1 MQRLECKNVLL
12 TLGEQGMMLFENNGN
27 ISSVP
32 TRARKVS
39 DVSGAGDTAIAML
52 ASAMAGGATI
62 QQAATLA
69 NYAAGIVCEQPGI
82 VSVTPQE
89 IIHAIDTD
97 LE

>member
-1 MQRLECKNVLL
+1 
-12 TLGEQGMMLFENNGN
+12 
-27 ISSVP
+27 
-32 TRARKVS
+32 
-39 DVSGAGDTAIAML
+39 ML

-62 QQAATLA
+62 QEAATLA